1 MFRRILLED
10 WQRTLSLLGWFLFVL
25 VFVSSAV
32 RAFRLSRATVD
43 RLSNLP
49 LDQENHE

>member
-10 WQRTLSLLGWFLFVL
+10 WQRTLSLVGWLLFVL
-25 VFVSSAV
+25 VFISSAV
-32 RAFRLSRATVD
+32 RAFRLSRPTID

-49 LDQENHE
+49 LDQETHE